1 MDNKVLWLFQG
12 PEPVAASHPGPPV
25 PAVARQSSLGA
36 GAAPGSPDIRTADQ
50 QAGGA
55 VEGV

>member
-1 MDNKVLWLFQG
+1 M
-12 PEPVAASHPGPPV
+12 AASHPGPPV

-36 GAAPGSPDIRTADQ
+36 GAAPSSPDLRTADQ

-55 VEGV
+55 VEGMWSVVRHELVVV